1 MSSSFDT
8 FSVDGEE
15 SVNIHSSGQF
25 DEGYFD
31 NNNDS
36 NFITT
41 DADVTHES
49 IDSPDPYGFGSQQT
63 EFDSSSVPIASNGG
77 VSQDN
82 YGGEEGLFTDDGPV
96 LPPPSEMREEG
107 FALREWRR

>member
-25 DEGYFD
+25 DEGYFN
-31 NNNDS
+31 NNNDDS
-36 NFITT
+36 NFTT
-41 DADVTHES
+41 ADVTHES
-49 IDSPDPYGFGSQQT
+49 IDSPDPYGFGSEQT
-63 EFDSSSVPIASNGG
+63 EYESSSAVPIASNGG

-82 YGGEEGLFTDDGPV
+82 YGDEGLFTDDGPV
-96 LPPPSEMREEG
+96 LPPPCEMREEG